1 MKRDRAL
8 RPRLLNRAFN
18 GNLVGNPSRVYQV
31 SLNERDA
38 MFQREVVNLLAIN
51 DGDHD
56 LVVANDALS
65 SSRSKRQSVR
75 AWTVH
80 RLVVHRHDAEITLF
94 IAMPNVVVARRCS
107 EEEAF
112 ANANVLI
119 FEAVCE

>member
-1 MKRDRAL
+1 MKRNRPLRPSLLDRAL
-8 RPRLLNRAFN
+8 NSY
-18 GNLVGNPSRVYQV
+18 LVGHPSCTDKIA
-31 SLNERDA
+31 LNERDA
-38 MFQREVVNLLAIN
+38 MLERKFVDLFAIN
-51 DGDHD
+51 DRDHD

-119 FEAVCE
+119 FEAVC